1 MQSIRAWLDELGLGE
16 FAEAFEA
23 EEIDLATLRHV
34 TDADLKDMGLPIGPR
49 RKLLAAVA
57 DGEDVASI
65 LASQAER
72 RQITVMFCDMV
83 GSTALSKQLDP
94 EELRELMARYQ
105 KAVGGVVERYGGHVA
120 QYLGDGVMAYFGWPR
135 AYEDSAQRAVRAGL
149 DCIEAVHALAEAVPL
164 AARVGISSGPVVV
177 GETGGGDPSVAKAA
191 VGETPNRASR
201 IQDLAVA
208 NSVVI
213 GPNTRRLIGGAF
225 DLDSLGSQLLKGMTE
240 PVEVFRVV
248 ALTDT
253 ISRFEA
259 RAQGSS
265 LTAFVGRE
273 SEIALLTERWELAR
287 EGDGQVVLLSGEPG
301 IGKSRIAQ
309 VLLEH
314 LADEPYTL
322 LRYQCSPYHINSAF
336 HPLISQIGHV
346 ARFARDDDA
355 DTMLDKLEAVIAEG
369 TSEPEKAAPLIAAM
383 MSLPVERYPPLDMN
397 PQQQKELTIAA
408 LVDQVLG
415 IASRQPTLMLLEDV
429 HWIDPTTLEAVGPVI
444 DRIQDANVLLVV
456 TYRPEFHPSWSGY
469 GHITTLMLSRLPRR
483 QGQALVANVT
493 GGKPLPAEVLSQIVA
508 KTDGVP
514 LFVEELTKTVLESG
528 AVEEGEESW
537 RLTGPFSGV
546 AIPATLHD
554 SLMARLDRLA
564 PVKEVA
570 QIGACIGREFPHELI
585 AALSPL
591 ADNELRDALV
601 QLSDSELIFRRGTPP
616 EASYTFKHALVQDAA
631 YQSLLKSRRQAYHA
645 RIAALLEERFPDT
658 VENEP
663 EILAHHFSEAGESD
677 AATDYWLRA
686 GRRAAARVAYWE
698 AAAHLRRGLEL
709 VGDAWRHDDARR
721 RKALA
726 LQVALGP
733 ALIATEGYLAP
744 ETERCYAQARALCES
759 LDDPAELFPV
769 LYGLW
774 VIHFI
779 RAELD
784 ETRRIAEDFLQRAE
798 LGSDRTALLSAHRTL
813 GSSLLG
819 LGDFT
824 AARQHLERTVALYD
838 AERDRHLARTY
849 SLDPN
854 VCAKAYLCWTL
865 WSLGYPDRAR
875 AAAREARAF
884 AEALSQPYSL
894 ALALMVRSV
903 LELLCGAAA
912 EAQHEAEH
920 CLEIAE
926 EHGFP
931 YWLGFTRIVKGWAL
945 IGQDDLAAGGEE
957 VAAGMRQYRDMDGGL
972 YWPMAYR
979 AFAEDRA
986 RAGDRS
992 GAFRALDNA
1001 TGAIETSGERWLE
1014 SEVER
1019 YRGELYAAV
1028 GDSRGERCLR
1038 QAIAFARQRQ
1048 ARSWELRATI
1058 PLARLL
1064 QSQGKTEE
1072 AEDLL
1077 APLHAWF
1084 DEGFDTADL
1093 KAAKAL
1099 LEELGTDG

>member
-16 FAEAFEA
+16 FAEVFEA

-57 DGEDVASI
+57 DGEEVAI
-65 LASQAER
+65 TPASQAER

-83 GSTALSKQLDP
+83 GSTALSKELDP
-94 EELRELMARYQ
+94 EELREVMARYQ
-105 KAVGGVVERYGGHVA
+105 KAVGAVVERYGGHVA

-135 AYEDSAQRAVRAGL
+135 AHEDSAHRAVRAGL
-149 DCIEAVHALAEAVPL
+149 DCVEAVQALAGSVALAV
-164 AARVGISSGPVVV
+164 RIGISSGPVVV

-201 IQDLAVA
+201 IQDLAEA

-225 DLDSLGSQLLKGMTE
+225 DLEPLGAQIFKGMAA
-240 PVEVFRVV
+240 PIEVHRVI

-259 RAQGSS
+259 RARGSN
-265 LTAFVGRE
+265 LTPFVGRDP
-273 SEIALLTERWELAR
+273 EITLLMERWALAR

-309 VLLEH
+309 VLLER

-322 LRYQCSPYHINSAF
+322 LRYQCSPYHANSAF

-346 ARFARDDDA
+346 ARFTRDDDA
-355 DTMLDKLEAVIAEG
+355 EAKLDKLEAVIAEG
-369 TSEPEKAAPLIAAM
+369 TGEPEKAAPLIAAM
-383 MSLPVERYPPLDMN
+383 MSLPTDRYA
-397 PQQQKELTIAA
+397 PQEMSPQEQKELTIAA

-444 DRIQDANVLLVV
+444 DRIQDANVLLLI
-456 TYRPEFHPSWSGY
+456 TYRPEFHPPWSGY

-514 LFVEELTKTVLESG
+514 LFVEELTKAVLESG
-528 AVEEGEESW
+528 DVEEGEESW

-591 ADNELRDALV
+591 ADNELRDALD
-601 QLSDSELIFRRGTPP
+601 QLCDSELIYRRGTPP
-616 EASYTFKHALVQDAA
+616 EASYAFKHALVQDAA

-645 RIAALLEERFPDT
+645 RIAALLEERFPGT

-663 EILAHHFSEAGESD
+663 EILAHHFSEAGESEQ
-677 AATDYWLRA
+677 ATDYWLRA

-709 VGDAWRHDDARR
+709 VGDAWRHDDAWR

-744 ETERCYAQARALCES
+744 ETERCYDQARALCES

-798 LGSDRTALLSAHRTL
+798 LGNNRTACCRRTAPSAAPCWGLATSAPRASI
-813 GSSLLG
+813 SSAPSRSMIPSA
-819 LGDFT
+819 T
-824 AARQHLERTVALYD
+824 AISPA
-838 AERDRHLARTY
+838 
-849 SLDPN
+849 P
-854 VCAKAYLCWTL
+854 
-865 WSLGYPDRAR
+865 
-875 AAAREARAF
+875 
-884 AEALSQPYSL
+884 
-894 ALALMVRSV
+894 
-903 LELLCGAAA
+903 
-912 EAQHEAEH
+912 
-920 CLEIAE
+920 
-926 EHGFP
+926 
-931 YWLGFTRIVKGWAL
+931 
-945 IGQDDLAAGGEE
+945 
-957 VAAGMRQYRDMDGGL
+957 
-972 YWPMAYR
+972 
-979 AFAEDRA
+979 
-986 RAGDRS
+986 
-992 GAFRALDNA
+992 
-1001 TGAIETSGERWLE
+1001 
-1014 SEVER
+1014 
-1019 YRGELYAAV
+1019 
-1028 GDSRGERCLR
+1028 
-1038 QAIAFARQRQ
+1038 
-1048 ARSWELRATI
+1048 I
-1058 PLARLL
+1058 PSTPR
-1064 QSQGKTEE
+1064 
-1072 AEDLL
+1072 
-1077 APLHAWF
+1077 
-1084 DEGFDTADL
+1084 
-1093 KAAKAL
+1093 
-1099 LEELGTDG
+1099 